1 MSYGELLRKWRLDK
15 RKTQRQLAEEMGC
28 SESYIT
34 HLENEVR
41 LPSLSFCVTL
51 AEVLE
56 LTGAQQQEFLEAV
69 EVTRQ
74 QGAAKRLFAAG
85 TAVRKALGMRGLP
98 ATLPMSEMS
107 EQDLA
112 HELATTPELAAAYRN
127 LRAAF
132 AVPRLRQALL
142 VVLEGFSR
150 MTHGD
155 NG

>member
-1 MSYGELLRKWRLDK
+1 MSYGELLRKWRLEK

-56 LTGAQQQEFLEAV
+56 LTAEQRQEFLTAV
-69 EVTRQ
+69 ELTRQ
-74 QGAAKRLFAAG
+74 QGAEKRLFAAG
-85 TAVRKALGMRGLP
+85 RAVRKAWGMRGPP

-142 VVLEGFSR
+142 VVLEAFSR
-150 MTHGD
+150 MTHRD
-155 NG
+155 NR